1 MNTPILGSTIDERF
15 LQHRL
20 RSTSLAGILGGALA
34 IVLFGYRYYAND
46 IWSWDLFAV
55 GVTVVVVKVVAFLW
69 YRITDYHEHCTRT
82 A

>member
-1 MNTPILGSTIDERF
+1 MIIPLLDSVLDERF

-34 IVLFGYRYYAND
+34 IVLFGYRYYANG

-55 GVTVVVVKVVAFLW
+55 GVTVAVVKVVAFAW
-69 YRITDYHEHCTRT
+69 YRLTD
-82 A
+82 